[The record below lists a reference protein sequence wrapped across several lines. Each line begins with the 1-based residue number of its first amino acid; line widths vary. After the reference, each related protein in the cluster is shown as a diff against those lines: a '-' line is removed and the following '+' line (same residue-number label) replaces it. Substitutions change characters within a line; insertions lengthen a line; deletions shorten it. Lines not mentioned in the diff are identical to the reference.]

1 MNDRNEPKRFL
12 AYCRRLFLRVFQ
24 WCSERLIKAK
34 FRNGA
39 LIKRRSIL
47 TGCLSLVLLSSVA
60 ISLSAQTTNG
70 CELPPKGSAPR
81 IKIDV
86 TAQGVSNRNLSY
98 PNAKQV
104 EILLTNM
111 NPYKYR
117 YSISTRQST
126 EADVVSGALKELLK
140 AAGGAGQHEFLNQ
153 ISKSFRIPSRIPLI
167 REINNTVLEHIRLA
181 ADIRAQIDND
191 RINCKVLRSKS
202 KQLLRT
208 MPDFKITQ
216 WEQKINQQKPENHNS
231 VKEAIAEAKKQR
243 NKDSDLLT
251 RIRQIESL
259 ERPFSYLYSL
269 DKSGGFTN
277 SVVEIHRVKFDT
289 DQKSIKEDSRE
300 LIASLTIHMGSAPVS
315 FSVGVGF
322 STVDSEVVVRQASKC
337 DHLKTCNATR
347 DVTNKFGLASESSFK
362 PTAILLLNGHMV
374 SRPKFTF
381 GPSIGLS
388 FGERNSGPQLD
399 YLVGASI
406 GLRNNLLWLTGGLH
420 ATRVEKLS
428 GGFKTGDVIPS
439 ELQDPLPTTSGF
451 KAGFMFA
458 ISFRIK

>member
-1 MNDRNEPKRFL
+1 
-12 AYCRRLFLRVFQ
+12 
-24 WCSERLIKAK
+24 
-34 FRNGA
+34 
-39 LIKRRSIL
+39 
-47 TGCLSLVLLSSVA
+47 
-60 ISLSAQTTNG
+60 
-70 CELPPKGSAPR
+70 
-81 IKIDV
+81 
-86 TAQGVSNRNLSY
+86 
-98 PNAKQV
+98 
-104 EILLTNM
+104 
-111 NPYKYR
+111 
-117 YSISTRQST
+117 
-126 EADVVSGALKELLK
+126 
-140 AAGGAGQHEFLNQ
+140 
-153 ISKSFRIPSRIPLI
+153 
-167 REINNTVLEHIRLA
+167 
-181 ADIRAQIDND
+181 
-191 RINCKVLRSKS
+191 
-202 KQLLRT
+202 
-208 MPDFKITQ
+208 MPDSKITQ
-216 WEQKINQQKPENHNS
+216 WEQNLNNLKQDLNNADAKARKAIVAKADEAQKAI
-231 VKEAIAEAKKQR
+231 KEAKTQR
-243 NKDSDLLT
+243 DKDSDLLT
-251 RIRQIESL
+251 RIRQVESL

-277 SVVEIHRVKFDT
+277 SVIEIHRVKFDT

-322 STVDSEVVVRQASKC
+322 STVDSSVVVRQASKC
-337 DHLKTCNATR
+337 DDLKTCNATR

-420 ATRVEKLS
+420 ATRVETLS

-451 KAGFMFA
+451 RAGFMFA